1 MSLWSELKQRNVVQV
16 GTAYAI
22 AAWLIV
28 QVAATLLPTFG
39 APPWVLRVIVLLL
52 GLGFVLALF
61 LAWAYDVT
69 PDGIKRASDTASTEN
84 GRSATRR
91 RLNYFVIG
99 LLTIAVVVLATNA
112 YVAHRPASSGG
123 GGDRAAATSEQ
134 SLAVL
139 PFVNASSDREQEYFA
154 DGLSDE
160 LMSTLGRI
168 RGLLVTG
175 RTSAFYFKGRNDPP
189 ATIAAMLKVDHI
201 LSGSVLRSGD
211 QLRIIAALVDA
222 HTGYQLWSKTYER
235 KMDDIFVIQDDIA
248 HSVAWALQIALGVGD
263 LARLPGMT
271 RNVAAYEEFVEA
283 TGLYGRYTPDAV
295 RRAIERMERAV
306 ALDPSFAYGWFAL
319 ADCYGGGAMLV
330 PGQVAEWREKAQAAY
345 ERGKELAPGAPYVA
359 FREATLAAAAGNL
372 LALGAFLRD
381 TLPALD
387 AEYGEQNTDGL
398 TGVFLLRM
406 GRNRDAI
413 RYLERLRAADPL
425 SGGVAM
431 WLGEAYMHAGAG
443 PAALAELDRGLPLGV
458 SVNEIRGASL
468 MTALAMKDRLEIDR
482 RVAAIGDD
490 VPGQD
495 VNLRMARLLD
505 TPAEARAEIRRLAAS
520 ESPDENPL
528 AYNLLALWAAY
539 YGDPQ
544 TALRLMRQI
553 PRELGANLIFLQL
566 WRPVFGEMRQLTDF
580 KDFVR
585 ELGLVEYWHEF
596 GWGDFCRPTGDNDFE
611 CA

>member
-1 MSLWSELKQRNVVQV
+1 MSLWSELKQRSVVQV

-28 QVAATLLPTFG
+28 QVAATLLPAFG
-39 APPWVLRVIVLLL
+39 APSWVLRVIVLLL
-52 GLGFVLALF
+52 GLGFLLALF

-69 PDGIKRASDTASTEN
+69 PEGIKRASDTPATEG
-84 GRSATRR
+84 GRSVTRR
-91 RLNYFVIG
+91 RLNYLVIG
-99 LLTIAVVVLATNA
+99 LLTVAVTMLATSA
-112 YVAHRPASSGG
+112 YVPHRSASGSTGG
-123 GGDRAAATSEQ
+123 GRAAATSEQ

-168 RGLLVTG
+168 RGLRVTG
-175 RTSAFYFKGRNDPP
+175 RTSAFYLKGRNDPP
-189 ATIAAMLKVDHI
+189 AAIAAALEVDHI
-201 LSGSVLRSGD
+201 LSGTVLRSGD

-235 KMDDIFVIQDDIA
+235 EMDDIFVIQDDIA

-271 RNVAAYEEFVEA
+271 RNVAAYEAFVEA
-283 TGLYGRYTPDAV
+283 TGLYGRYTPDSV
-295 RRAIERMERAV
+295 RRAIERVERAV
-306 ALDPSFAYGWFAL
+306 ALDPSFAYGFFAL
-319 ADCYGGGAMLV
+319 SDYYGGGAVLV
-330 PGQVAEWREKAQAAY
+330 PGQVAEWREKALAAY
-345 ERGKELAPGAPYVA
+345 ERGKQLAPDAPYVA
-359 FREATLAAAAGNL
+359 FREANLAAAAGNP

-387 AEYGEQNTDGL
+387 AEYGEQNTDGM

-413 RYLERLRAADPL
+413 RHLERLRAADPL
-425 SGGVAM
+425 SGGVAA

-443 PAALAELDRGLPLGV
+443 PAALAEFDRGVPLGV

-468 MTALAMKDRLEIDR
+468 VTALAMKDRAEIDR
-482 RVAAIGDD
+482 RLAAIDD
-490 VPGQD
+490 DALGQD
-495 VNLRMARLLD
+495 VNLRMARFLD
-505 TPAEARAEIRRLAAS
+505 NPAEAPAEIRRLAAS

-528 AYNLLALWAAY
+528 AYNLLALWAGY

-544 TALRLMRQI
+544 TALRLTRQI
-553 PRELGANLIFLQL
+553 PRDLGANLILLQL
-566 WRPVFGEMRQLTDF
+566 WRPVFREMRRLPDF

-585 ELGLVEYWHEF
+585 ELGLVEYWREF
-596 GWGDFCRPTGDNDFE
+596 GWGDFCRPTGDNDFD